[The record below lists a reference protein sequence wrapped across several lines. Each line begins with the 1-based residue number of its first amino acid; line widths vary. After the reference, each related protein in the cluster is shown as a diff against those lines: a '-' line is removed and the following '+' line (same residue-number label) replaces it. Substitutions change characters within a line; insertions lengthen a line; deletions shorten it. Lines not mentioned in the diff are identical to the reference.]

1 MAAIDETTPRRVA
14 LGLAASGGQVTPIDA
29 NNPLPMSA
37 PVQTAAGGLLGFR
50 RLATADTNLAVVKAA
65 PGRVYGFSIS
75 NPSAAAKFVRLY
87 NKATAPVIAADNA
100 LIQRT
105 IMVPAGGI
113 AAYHVGTGLAGFT
126 AGIAIAAT
134 GAIGDTDATA
144 LAANDLIIQ
153 IDYA

>member
-1 MAAIDETTPRRVA
+1 MNIDETSAVRVA
-14 LGLAASGGQVTPIDA
+14 LGTAASGGAVAPIDA
-29 NNPLPMSA
+29 NNPLPMSS
-37 PVQTAAGGLLGFR
+37 PVQTTAGGILGFR
-50 RLATADTNLAVVKAA
+50 RLASADTNLAVVKAA
-65 PGRVYGFSIS
+65 PGRVYGFSIA

-87 NKATAPVIAADNA
+87 NKATAPIIANDAA

-113 AAYHVGTGLAGFT
+113 ASYHLGAGMAGFT